1 MFDNTKGKQ
10 LRPIANEKK
19 NYNDDVDKEL
29 IFEQVTK
36 AASKWTGGTESEMF
50 NKLEEIAKQKYPRT
64 PVLNASITKCL
75 EPSFVGE
82 EVNIYMLFE
91 I

>member
-1 MFDNTKGKQ
+1 MFDNTKGMQ
-10 LRPIANEKK
+10 LKPISNEKEK
-19 NYNDDVDKEL
+19 HEDDDDEESNFK
-29 IFEQVTK
+29 QVTK
-36 AASKWTGGTESEMF
+36 AVSKWTGGTESEMF

-82 EVNIYMLFE
+82 DV
-91 I
+91 